1 MADRIDVRKYIE
13 ENRVRFSY
21 GRRLPTRREHI
32 RRRPR
37 TPDSYATLSAMVR
50 NRWQSWLEQGRIEV
64 LGPRHYRIH
73 LRPPREEA
81 RPPEET

>member
-1 MADRIDVRKYIE
+1 MKKYIE

-50 NRWQSWLEQGRIEV
+50 NRWQTWLEQGRIEI
-64 LGPRHYRIH
+64 LGPRHYRLH
-73 LRPPREEA
+73 LQPPRAGEQA
-81 RPPEET
+81 PPQ